1 MSKSSLVIVE
11 SPTKAKTIRKFLPKE
26 FKVEASMGHIRDLP
40 QTAADIPASLKKEE
54 WAKLGVDVENSFEP
68 LYIVPKDKK
77 KIVADL
83 KKKIQDADVLYLATD
98 EDREGESIS
107 WHLMQLLKPK
117 IPVKRMVFHEIT
129 KSAITEALGNT
140 RKIDDKL
147 VRAQEARRILDRLVG
162 YTVSPLLWKKI
173 AYGLSAGRVQSS
185 GLRLIVDRERE
196 RMVFKRAEYWDV
208 DAELAQ
214 KGEVFKARLMEWGG
228 KKLAT
233 GKDFDPLTGMLLDQ
247 KLSWFK
253 QADAKNVVQSLK
265 SKDWTVV
272 SVEDKPFT
280 SKPSV
285 PFITSTLQQEANRK
299 LGLTS
304 REAMRTAQR
313 LYEEGFITY
322 MRTDSPTLSKQA
334 TTAARNCVEEL
345 FGKEY
350 LSAEVRTFASKSK
363 GAQEAHEAIR
373 PAGAEFVHPKHS
385 GLSGK
390 ELALYNLIWMRTVAS
405 QMAEAK
411 KLSVIARI
419 ESGDGVFQA
428 SGTTIQFAGFLRAYV
443 ESSDDP
449 EAALEDKEV
458 VLPKMKK
465 GDKLS
470 LVDLLPLSHETLPP
484 ARFTEASIIKV
495 LEKEGVGRPSTY
507 ASIIDTIVNR
517 GYVRKVGNALVPT
530 FTGMAVVQF
539 LEKHFSELVDLKFTS
554 QMEESLDEIAEGNL
568 EWIPYLKKFYLGA
581 SGLKSQV
588 EKKEKTIDPNESRSI
603 EIKNLKGVDVRI
615 GRFGPYVVKEGSKK
629 NEESV
634 NASIPE
640 SFAPADLKPEDVD
653 EIIKLQAQGP
663 KPIGVDPETKKNI
676 YCLLGRFGPYVQL
689 GEVTEQDPKPKR
701 GSVPKGMNPSEITLE
716 QALHLLALPR
726 ELGLH
731 PKTQKPVVANRG
743 RFGPYVV
750 HDGDFRSLKKD
761 DDVYTVTLNRA
772 LEILAEEKQ
781 GRRGAKIL
789 KEFELPGKKADK
801 VILYEGKYGPY
812 LKHGKKN
819 FSVPKDVDANT
830 LEVAKVIEIV
840 GIAESKSS
848 EPKSTAKKST
858 KAAKAVAGKA
868 DLGVAKVVKKGKSS
882 KAKSAASKR
891 RG

>member
-54 WAKLGVDVENSFEP
+54 WTKLGVDVENAFAP

-83 KKKIQDADVLYLATD
+83 KKKIQDADILYLATD

-107 WHLMQLLKPK
+107 WHLLELLKPK

-129 KSAITEALGNT
+129 KSAITEALNNT
-140 RKIDDKL
+140 RKIDEKL

-214 KGEVFKARLMEWGG
+214 KGEAFKARLMEWGG

-233 GKDFDPLTGMLLDQ
+233 GKDFEPLTGQLGDS
-247 KLSWFK
+247 KLAWFK
-253 QADAKNVVQSLK
+253 ESDAKAAIKSIQ
-265 SKDWTVV
+265 SKDWSVV
-272 SVEDKPFT
+272 SVEEKPFT

-299 LGLTS
+299 LGMSS

-334 TTAARNCVEEL
+334 TAAARSCVEDL

-373 PAGAEFVHPKHS
+373 PAGAEFVHPRSS

-411 KLSVIARI
+411 KLSIVSRI
-419 ESGDGVFQA
+419 QAGDGVFQA
-428 SGTTIQFAGFLRAYV
+428 SGTTILFAGFLRAYV

-458 VLPKMKK
+458 VLPAMKK
-465 GDKLS
+465 GDKLE
-470 LVDLLPLSHETLPP
+470 LIELDPLSHETLPP
-484 ARFTEASIIKV
+484 ARFTEASLIKI

-517 GYVRKVGNALVPT
+517 GYVRKVGNALTPT
-530 FTGMAVVQF
+530 FTGVAVVQF
-539 LEKHFSELVDLKFTS
+539 LEKHFSELVDLGFTS
-554 QMEESLDEIAEGNL
+554 QMEESLDDIAEGKL
-568 EWIPYLKKFYLGA
+568 ELIPYLKKFYSGA
-581 SGLKSQV
+581 AGLKSQV
-588 EKKEKTIDPNESRSI
+588 ERKEKSIDPAESRSI
-603 EIKNLKGVDVRI
+603 DIKNLKGVEVRI
-615 GRFGPYVVKEGSKK
+615 GRFGPYVVKEGGKSD
-629 NEESV
+629 ESV

-640 SFAPADLKPEDVD
+640 SYAPADLRPEDVE
-653 EIIKLQAQGP
+653 EIIRIQAQGP
-663 KPIGVDPETKKNI
+663 KPIGVDPETGKNI

-689 GEVTEQDPKPKR
+689 GEVTDAEPKPKR
-701 GSVPKGMNPSEITLE
+701 GSVPKGMNPSEITLD

-731 PKTQKPVVANRG
+731 PTSKKPVVANRG

-761 DDVYTVTLNRA
+761 DDVYAVTLERA

-781 GRRGAKIL
+781 GRGGAKVL
-789 KEFELPGKKADK
+789 KEFEIPGKKVQK
-801 VILYEGKYGPY
+801 VLLYEGKYGPY

-819 FSVPKDVDANT
+819 FSVPKGVDANALVIT
-830 LEVAKVIEIV
+830 QVAEIV
-840 GIAESKSS
+840 GLGGEGE
-848 EPKSTAKKST
+848 EPAPKAKGKKVAT
-858 KAAKAVAGKA
+858 KKTTT
-868 DLGVAKVVKKGKSS
+868 KVVKKGTSA
-882 KAKSAASKR
+882 KAKAAATKR
-891 RG
+891 KS